1 MKILVVIFSL
11 LVMAAWGQGEGQV
24 ANNFTYPLRN
34 ADGSLIGVIKGRKM
48 NMRKDGI
55 MHVKDL
61 TWETQDA
68 DGHAIVV
75 ESSSCRIN
83 NKQKVI
89 SSEGDVVL
97 KRGKMTIAGR
107 GYICELDSRRLIIL
121 NDVRVVMNDLTFLKR
136 LK

>member
-1 MKILVVIFSL
+1 MKIIFVIFSL
-11 LVMAAWGQGEGQV
+11 LVMTAWGQGGGQV

-48 NMRKDGI
+48 QMRKDGI
-55 MHVKDL
+55 MDVKDL

-68 DGHAIVV
+68 DGNPILV
-75 ESSSCRIN
+75 ESSFCRIN

-89 SSEGDVVL
+89 SSEKDVVV
-97 KRGKMTIAGR
+97 KRGKMTISGR

-121 NDVRVVMNDLTFLKR
+121 NDVRVVMDDLTFLKG